1 MTTGK
6 IVILGGG
13 FGGIRTALDLA
24 RRLGNK
30 ADITLIDRNSFQ
42 LFAPTLYEVASAL
55 GLDRDPFS
63 VRLRKTISIPFDDIF
78 AGTGIKY
85 VQAEV
90 TRVNL
95 AERVILTKGDTF
107 FPYDYLVIGLGSQA
121 NDFGIPG
128 IHEYAFQF
136 KTIEDGL
143 AVNQRLMELFDHAS
157 HHTHEAPIRLMI
169 VGAGLTGIE
178 LAAEM
183 ATCTRNL
190 AKHYGLEGKG
200 SIITLFEA
208 GPKILSVANERER
221 AIVIRRLTQL
231 GIVIM
236 QNAAIEEVGSD
247 FVKLK
252 DGHTHKGHMVIW
264 TAGVKANA
272 FLRSIEGL
280 ALTPQGKI
288 IVDEHLNILNDL
300 NAFAVGDNIEFFDH
314 RTQRAEPGVAFAA
327 IDQGRV
333 VANNIVRSI
342 EGRKLK
348 NHRPPTMLWVAPLG
362 GKFALAH
369 LWGGVVISGFPGW
382 IIRQLVDL
390 KYFFS
395 ILPTQKALKLFWE
408 DAKVFLKND

>member
-24 RRLGNK
+24 RRFKNQ
-30 ADITLIDRNSFQ
+30 ADITLIDRNNFQ

-78 AGTGIKY
+78 AGTCVKY
-85 VQAEV
+85 VQAEI

-95 AERVILTKGDTF
+95 AERVVMTKGDAF
-107 FPYDYLVIGLGSQA
+107 YPYDYLVIGLGSQA

-143 AVNQRLMELFDHAS
+143 AVNQRLLELYEHVS
-157 HHTHEAPIRLMI
+157 HHSHELPIKVMV
-169 VGAGLTGIE
+169 VGAGLTGVE
-178 LAAEM
+178 LAAEL
-183 ATCTRNL
+183 ATCTRKL
-190 AKHYGLEGKG
+190 GKQYGLKG
-200 SIITLFEA
+200 RSCNITLFEA
-208 GPKILSVANERER
+208 GPKILPVANDKER
-221 AIVIRRLTQL
+221 AIVIKRLTEL
-231 GIVIM
+231 GVVIM
-236 QNAAIEEVGSD
+236 QNAGIEEVGSD

-252 DGHTHKGHMVIW
+252 DGHTHKGSMVIW

-272 FLRSIEGL
+272 FLRTIQGL
-280 ALTPQGKI
+280 ELTPQGKI
-288 IVDEHLNILNDL
+288 VVDEHLNTVNDP
-300 NAFAVGDNIEFFDH
+300 NVFAVGDNIEFIDH
-314 RTQRAEPGVAFAA
+314 RTQRPEPGVAFAA
-327 IDQGRV
+327 IDQGSV
-333 VANNIVRSI
+333 VAKNIVRSI
-342 EGRKLK
+342 QGKELK

-362 GKFALAH
+362 GKYALAH
-369 LWGGVVISGFPGW
+369 LWRGVVISGFFGW

-395 ILPTQKALKLFWE
+395 ILPVKKALKLFWE
-408 DAKVFLKND
+408 DSKVFLKND